1 MLGFIV
7 QDLACSETLASS
19 DGGEG
24 SDVDATTV
32 ASSEGR
38 SGKILVG
45 LIIAIVIVIIAVV
58 LFLSYR
64 CRKSKG
70 VAEKTKVKISSAKL
84 AVRVVKPPVA
94 PGQSYAATS
103 ATHRDRLED

>member
-7 QDLACSETLASS
+7 QDLACSETLAGS

-24 SDVDATTV
+24 SDVDATTD

-94 PGQSYAATS
+94 PGQSYAAPS